1 MKKNLIVLL
10 VMLLTLASCSKKKNE
25 EKLAEKQVNVT
36 TVLAQESDYK
46 PELSYAGSVLAFMES
61 NLSPVLPG
69 RVEKIY
75 CKEGQSVHKGDLLA
89 ELQGEMLTQA
99 LIENMALKKDFERV
113 TRLKDKGSISEM
125 DFDHL
130 KAKFEASE
138 AKVQMLKKSTE
149 IRAPF
154 SGTVV
159 AVNLHEGENYSIL
172 PSIDVQNMSIK
183 TGIIRMVQINPIK
196 IEIEVGEKDISSIK
210 NGQTVN
216 FTVDAYP
223 EKTFEGKIKNIKSEF
238 SQSSRTVKVE
248 VESANSGSLLKPGMF
263 AHVAI
268 QLPVKKGILIPLK
281 ALYRMPGSSTDYVFV
296 VQNNTAK
303 MIKVERMQIVADNV
317 VVNGLNVGDEV
328 VVEGKNKLNDGTKVV
343 VKNK

>member
-1 MKKNLIVLL
+1 MKKNLTVLFVLL
-10 VMLLTLASCSKKKNE
+10 ITVASCSKKKSD
-25 EKLAEKQVNVT
+25 EKIVEKQVNVT
-36 TVLAQESDYK
+36 TVLAQGSDYE
-46 PELSYAGSVLAFMES
+46 PELSYAGSVSAFMES

-113 TRLKDKGSISEM
+113 ARLKDKGSISEM
-125 DFDHL
+125 DFDHI

-172 PSIDVQNMSIK
+172 PSIDVQNMSVK

-196 IEIEVGEKDISSIK
+196 IEIEVGEKDISSVK

-216 FTVDAYP
+216 FSVDAYP
-223 EKTFEGKIKNIKSEF
+223 DKTFEGKIKTIKSEF
-238 SQSSRTVKVE
+238 SQTSRTVKVE
-248 VESANSGSLLKPGMF
+248 VESPNHGSLLKPGMF
-263 AHVAI
+263 AHVSI
-268 QLPVKKGILIPLK
+268 ELPVKKGILVPLK

-296 VQNNTAK
+296 VKNNTAK
-303 MIKVERMQIVADNV
+303 MIKVERLQIIADNV
-317 VVNGLNVGDEV
+317 VINGINVGDEI
-328 VVEGKNKLNDGTKVV
+328 VVEGKNKLSDGTKVV
-343 VKNK
+343 VNNK